1 MKVTIELRGQ
11 KSALNTEP
19 VYLRFNHYDSKLFKG
34 QLRFRYKT
42 SYKIKK
48 GADIL
53 KSLSTSIRHNL
64 ENCIKEVES
73 DFNNRIDFIP
83 TESWF
88 TKTCSE
94 FLNSEKRNGFL
105 LDDVM
110 TAFIKKQT
118 KLERAENTIKDNK
131 QSQNIINSFRGNI
144 ELADCTFNLFDEF
157 TEYLRF
163 EKKYAVSNLNR
174 KIRFLKT
181 ILKEAKR
188 KHPNEV
194 PDDFRDLE
202 PLKETKADKN
212 QKLNI
217 YKVTFTKAELTAI
230 NNIDLKRDSLINA
243 RKWLIIGV
251 NTAIRGQDILNL
263 NLSDFDIKNKL
274 LKIQQQKTKTFA
286 NIPILPP
293 VQEVIK
299 DFPRKISLQKFNDYI
314 KEICK
319 LAGMTNLVK
328 SEKTII
334 TPQGK
339 RVKVIEDMKYTF
351 CASHMFRRSFITKY
365 YGELPNEE
373 IMKVTGHKSERE
385 FMGYVQEVNTNHQ
398 IWFDLYSKEN
408 EI

>member
-1 MKVTIELRGQ
+1 MKIDIRFRKQ
-11 KSALNTEP
+11 KTNSGNEP
-19 VYLRFNHYDSKLFKG
+19 IYLRLNHSLNGKQKRIWFKTNYI
-34 QLRFRYKT
+34 L
-42 SYKIKK
+42 KK
-48 GADIL
+48 GDNIE
-53 KSLSTSIRHNL
+53 KSLSKDVRYRLQS
-64 ENCIKEVES
+64 CIEFVEV
-73 DFNNRIDFIP
+73 DFYKRLNFTP
-83 TESWF
+83 TPKWF
-88 TKTCSE
+88 SKTCSE
-94 FLNSEKRNGFL
+94 FLNSEKRIGYL
-105 LDDVM
+105 LSDAM
-110 TAFIKKQT
+110 SEYIEKQIK
-118 KLERAENTIKDNK
+118 LDRAINTIKDNR
-131 QSQNIINSFRGNI
+131 QSQNIINDFRRDI
-144 ELADCTFNLFDEF
+144 ELADCNFILFDEF

-181 ILKEAKR
+181 ILKDAKR
-188 KHPNEV
+188 KYPNEV

-230 NNIDLKRDSLINA
+230 NNLDLKRDSLINA

-263 NLSDFDIKNKL
+263 NISDFDIKNKL

-299 DFPRKISLQKFNDYI
+299 HFPRKISLQKFNDYI

-385 FMGYVQEVNTNHQ
+385 FMGYVQEVKTNHQ

>member
-157 TEYLRF
+157 TDYLRF

-188 KHPNEV
+188 KYPNEV

-202 PLKETKADKN
+202 PLRETKAEKN
-212 QKLNI
+212 KKEGV
-217 YKVTFTKAELTAI
+217 YKVTFTNEELTAI
-230 NNIDLKRDSLINA
+230 NNLNLKRDSLINA

-251 NTAIRGQDILNL
+251 NTAVRGSDLLNL
-263 NLSDFDIKNKL
+263 TLNEFDIENKL
-274 LKIQQQKTKTFA
+274 LKKQQQKTKSFA
-286 NIPILPP
+286 YIPILPP
-293 VQEVIK
+293 VQEILK
-299 DFPRKISLQKFNDYI
+299 DFPHKISLQKFDKYL
-314 KEICK
+314 KEICE
-319 LAGMTNLVK
+319 LAGMTNLVISTK
-328 SEKTII
+328 SIKTS
-334 TPQGK
+334 QGR
-339 RVKVIEDMKYTF
+339 RVRVVEDKKYTF
-351 CASHMFRRSFITKY
+351 CSSHMFRRSFITKY
-365 YGELPNEE
+365 YGKLNNQE
-373 IMKVTGHKSERE
+373 IMKVSGHKSERE
-385 FMGYVQEVNTNHQ
+385 FLGYVQEVKMNHQ
-398 IWFDLYSKEN
+398 IWFDMYEKEKEN
-408 EI
+408 

>member
-1 MKVTIELRGQ
+1 MKIDIRFRKQKTI
-11 KSALNTEP
+11 SDNEP
-19 VYLRFNHYDSKLFKG
+19 IYLRLNHSLNGKQKRIWFKTNYI
-34 QLRFRYKT
+34 L
-42 SYKIKK
+42 KK
-48 GADIL
+48 GDNIE
-53 KSLSTSIRHNL
+53 KSLSKDVRYRLQS
-64 ENCIKEVES
+64 CIEFVEV
-73 DFNNRIDFIP
+73 DFYKRLNFIP
-83 TESWF
+83 TPKWF
-88 TKTCSE
+88 SKTCSE
-94 FLNSEKRNGFL
+94 FLNSEKRIGYL
-105 LDDVM
+105 LSDAM
-110 TAFIKKQT
+110 SEYIEKQIK
-118 KLERAENTIKDNK
+118 LDRAINTIKDNR
-131 QSQNIINSFRGNI
+131 QSQNIINDFRRDI
-144 ELADCTFNLFDEF
+144 ELADCNFILFDEF

-181 ILKEAKR
+181 ILKDAKR
-188 KHPNEV
+188 KYPNEV

-230 NNIDLKRDSLINA
+230 NNLDLKRDSLINA
-243 RKWLIIGV
+243 RKWLNIGV

-263 NLSDFDIKNKL
+263 NISDFDIKNKL

-286 NIPILPP
+286 IIPILPP

-385 FMGYVQEVNTNHQ
+385 FMGYVQEVKTNHQ

-408 EI
+408 QS

>member
-1 MKVTIELRGQ
+1 MKIDIRFRKQ
-11 KSALNTEP
+11 KTNSDNEP
-19 VYLRFNHYDSKLFKG
+19 IYLRLNHSLKGKQKRIWFKTNYI
-34 QLRFRYKT
+34 L
-42 SYKIKK
+42 KK
-48 GADIL
+48 GDNIE
-53 KSLSTSIRHNL
+53 KSLSKDVRYRLQS
-64 ENCIKEVES
+64 CIEFVEV
-73 DFNNRIDFIP
+73 DFYKRLNFTP
-83 TESWF
+83 TPKWF
-88 TKTCSE
+88 SKTCSE
-94 FLNSEKRNGFL
+94 FLNSEKRIGYL
-105 LDDVM
+105 LSDAM
-110 TAFIKKQT
+110 SEYIEKQIK
-118 KLERAENTIKDNK
+118 LDRAINTIKDNR
-131 QSQNIINSFRGNI
+131 QSQNIINDFRRDI
-144 ELADCTFNLFDEF
+144 ELADCNFILFDEF

>member
-1 MKVTIELRGQ
+1 MKIDIRFRKQKTI
-11 KSALNTEP
+11 SDNEP
-19 VYLRFNHYDSKLFKG
+19 IYLRLNHSLNGKQKRIWFKTNYI
-34 QLRFRYKT
+34 L
-42 SYKIKK
+42 KK
-48 GADIL
+48 GDNIE
-53 KSLSTSIRHNL
+53 KSLSKDVRYRLQS
-64 ENCIKEVES
+64 CIEFVEV
-73 DFNNRIDFIP
+73 DFYKRLNFTP
-83 TESWF
+83 TPKWF
-88 TKTCSE
+88 SKTCSE
-94 FLNSEKRNGFL
+94 FLNSEKRIGYL
-105 LDDVM
+105 LSEAM
-110 TAFIKKQT
+110 SEYIEKQIK
-118 KLERAENTIKDNK
+118 LDRAINTIKDNR
-131 QSQNIINSFRGNI
+131 QSQNIINDFRRDI
-144 ELADCTFNLFDEF
+144 ELADCNFILFDEF

-181 ILKEAKR
+181 ILKDAKR
-188 KHPNEV
+188 KYPNEV

-230 NNIDLKRDSLINA
+230 NNLDLKRDSLINA

-263 NLSDFDIKNKL
+263 NISDFDIKNKL

-385 FMGYVQEVNTNHQ
+385 FMGYVQEVKTNHQ

-408 EI
+408 QS